1 MMIVHEGKE
10 KFLYRSR
17 NDEST
22 GSSNLFN
29 KISLCSLKVKTDV
42 LDFSSI
48 AQQTAI
54 DDQAFDERCTRC
66 V

>member
-1 MMIVHEGKE
+1 MRGK
-10 KFLYRSR
+10 KTFLYRGR
-17 NDEST
+17 NNEST

-48 AQQTAI
+48 AQQAAI
-54 DDQAFDERCTRC
+54 DDQAFDEHCTRC
-66 V
+66 A

>member
-1 MMIVHEGKE
+1 MRGK
-10 KFLYRSR
+10 KTFLYRGR
-17 NDEST
+17 NNKST

-48 AQQTAI
+48 AQQTSI
-54 DDQAFDERCTRC
+54 EDQAFDERCTRC

>member
-1 MMIVHEGKE
+1 MREKE
-10 KFLYRSR
+10 TFPYRGR
-17 NDEST
+17 NSENT

-29 KISLCSLKVKTDV
+29 KILLCSLKVKTDV

-54 DDQAFDERCTRC
+54 DDQAFGELCTKC